1 MMKMYERK
9 LIEQFLRAGGR
20 VEVVKPSKRRVAT
33 FRNTS
38 GLNGKGA
45 KAHTLK
51 NAGVYLR

>member
-1 MMKMYERK
+1 MMKMHERK

-20 VEVVKPSKRRVAT
+20 VEVVKPSKRKITT

-51 NAGVYLR
+51 NTGVYLR